1 VTVIFGASLG
11 LYFISFYLIGRTIAS
26 AIDARRVKRMQA
38 AAQKIPDGINSL
50 SEKLLSPAGSL
61 RLKQK
66 IMEAGQP
73 NDLDVDGLMA
83 LKVTV
88 AIVALAATAIAS
100 VLLKVAAAK
109 VLGLLIIFT
118 IGGFFLPNL
127 WLNSRIAARKKEISL
142 ALPDVL
148 DMLTISVEAGLGFE
162 AALAKVVKNFKGA
175 LSQEFFRFL
184 QEVQLGQTKKAAWRN
199 LANRINIPEINTFV
213 LSILQADTFGISIG
227 KVLRVQADE
236 MRVKRRQRAEETAM
250 KAPVKIVFPL
260 VLCIFPALMI
270 IIIGPA
276 AMHIVKNLMG

>member
-1 VTVIFGASLG
+1 MIIGVSLG
-11 LYFISFYLIGRTIAS
+11 LYFVSFFMMAKLVVS
-26 AIDARRVKRMQA
+26 AVNARRVEQVQA
-38 AAQKIPDGINSL
+38 AAQKIPDGISSV
-50 SEKLLSPAGSL
+50 SEKLLSPAAGN

-66 IMEAGQP
+66 LLEAGQP

-83 LKVTV
+83 LKVTSSIIGV
-88 AIVALAATAIAS
+88 
-100 VLLKVAAAK
+100 VLGVVAAA
-109 VLGLLIIFT
+109 VLRPAAAQIIVLVGICT
-118 IGGFFLPNL
+118 AGGFFLPDA
-127 WLNSRIAARKKEISL
+127 WLARRIEARKKAIGL

-184 QEVQLGQTKKAAWRN
+184 QEVQLGQTKKAAWKN
-199 LANRINIPEINTFV
+199 LSNRVNIPEINTFV

-227 KVLRVQADE
+227 QVLRVQADE
-236 MRVKRRQRAEETAM
+236 MRTKRRQRAEEIAM

-270 IIIGPA
+270 VILGPA
-276 AMHIVKNLMG
+276 GIEIATNLIR

>member
-276 AMHIVKNLMG
+276 AMHIMKNLMG